1 MCGVD
6 LTTMQQLLADQRRD
20 LITDIKEQIASEVA
34 TQLASHTARLDQLQH
49 DQIMLRK
56 QLSDISSQL
65 NHNLTLSSS
74 DHGNIQPSPSPCPG
88 PAPGDL
94 TMQRSPNC
102 HSLVP
107 AETIPCSETIQ
118 AKLVRQ
124 QAPSE
129 ECGEPLSEL
138 EKAKRTLSFYP
149 VIPDLPNHSSSDNGP
164 CHTMLYSALH
174 SFLRTNMAMPSSAIP
189 NLQDCDISP
198 HPNSDKITVTF
209 PTSVEVKTIF
219 RYVRNLSPGQKVSLH
234 IPPNLVSSYSDLQ
247 NRAYKLRHDEIPKK
261 TVIRYWGDSLA
272 LFARQPGDIRWVHVH
287 SCPSVKPTGLDLESI
302 EPDPKN

>member
-1 MCGVD
+1 MGQNIPSVTCKPLSCMFVSLLPLLYLCSTAKHPLYPGARAMCGVD

-34 TQLASHTARLDQLQH
+34 TQLASHTARLDQMQH

-94 TMQRSPNC
+94 TMQRSPNY

-107 AETIPCSETIQ
+107 AETIPCSENIQ

-124 QAPSE
+124 
-129 ECGEPLSEL
+129 
-138 EKAKRTLSFYP
+138 
-149 VIPDLPNHSSSDNGP
+149 
-164 CHTMLYSALH
+164 
-174 SFLRTNMAMPSSAIP
+174 
-189 NLQDCDISP
+189 
-198 HPNSDKITVTF
+198 
-209 PTSVEVKTIF
+209 
-219 RYVRNLSPGQKVSLH
+219 
-234 IPPNLVSSYSDLQ
+234 
-247 NRAYKLRHDEIPKK
+247 
-261 TVIRYWGDSLA
+261 
-272 LFARQPGDIRWVHVH
+272 
-287 SCPSVKPTGLDLESI
+287 
-302 EPDPKN
+302 